1 MSRPTLVLIR
11 HAPTAWNAEGRVQ
24 GQTDIDLSPEGRKA
38 LAGWLMPPDFRDL
51 AAFSSPLRRAVD
63 TAAGLGLQ
71 GAARDHR
78 LMEMDWGAWEGERI
92 AELRA
97 RLGAAMA
104 ANEARGFDFRPPGG
118 ESPRMLLAR
127 LGGWLAEVAAAER
140 SCVAVTHAGV
150 IRVLYAAATGW
161 DLTGPR
167 PVKFQ
172 RAAAQVFT
180 LGPDGTPALEALN
193 VPLEPSCP
201 PRAS

>member
-1 MSRPTLVLIR
+1 MPRPTVVLIR
-11 HAPTAWNAEGRVQ
+11 HAPTAWNAEGRIQ
-24 GQTDIDLSPEGRKA
+24 GQTDVDLSPEGRAA
-38 LAGWLMPPDFRDL
+38 LAGWRMPPDFGNL
-51 AAFSSPLRRAVD
+51 PAFSSPLRRAVA
-63 TAAGLGLQ
+63 TATGLGLA
-71 GAARDHR
+71 GVVRDHR

-92 AELRA
+92 EALRA
-97 RLGAAMA
+97 RLGPDMA

-127 LGGWLAEVAAAER
+127 VGAWLAEVAAAER

-167 PVKFQ
+167 PVKLQ

-180 LGPDGTPALEALN
+180 LGPDGAPALEALN
-193 VPLEPSCP
+193 VPLEP
-201 PRAS
+201 A